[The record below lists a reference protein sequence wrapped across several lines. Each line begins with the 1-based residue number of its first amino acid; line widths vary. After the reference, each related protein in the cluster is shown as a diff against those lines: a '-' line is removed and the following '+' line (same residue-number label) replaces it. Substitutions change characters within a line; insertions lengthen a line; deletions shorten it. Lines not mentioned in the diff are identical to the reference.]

1 MKVIRHF
8 IFIHQPQKGG
18 PVQSNILIA
27 DLIKYNTGFLVKSLN
42 GIDKTRLFIRPNYEL
57 NPIIWI
63 FGHIIVCRGEL
74 IDIMGTAAGT
84 VEYNE
89 YFASGTF
96 PRTDPADYPHFD
108 ELMALHEKLGA
119 QLAELLISGG
129 EQILSQ
135 RAWNKYETVGKH
147 VVGEYIHE
155 SYHIGE
161 IKYILRLT
169 NKIGSSSTSLG
180 AGGKKKNS
188 TGKVFL
194 DNLKS
199 VVTVK

>member
-1 MKVIRHF
+1 
-8 IFIHQPQKGG
+8 
-18 PVQSNILIA
+18 VQSNILIA
-27 DLIKYNTGFLVKSLN
+27 DLIKYNTGFLVKSLG
-42 GIDKTRLFIRPNYEL
+42 GIDKSRLFIRPNYEL
-57 NPIIWI
+57 NPIVWI

-74 IDIMGTAAGT
+74 VDLMGTAPGT
-84 VEYNE
+84 LEYNDF
-89 YFASGTF
+89 FASGTF
-96 PRTDPADYPHFD
+96 PKIDPSDYPHFD
-108 ELMALHEKLGA
+108 ELMAMHEKLGA
-119 QLAELLISGG
+119 QLAELLINGG

-135 RAWNKYETVGKH
+135 RAYNKYETIGKH

-169 NKIGSSSTSLG
+169 DKIGSALSP
-180 AGGKKKNS
+180 ANANAKKKNS

-199 VVTVK
+199 VMTVK